1 MLLADQIDVV
11 RGLICR
17 NYNIFVVNNGQG
29 FYNIRIFE
37 YRCYFCTH
45 WPFEFSDSNLNLWP
59 NSFNS
64 FWKLI
69 KLLFLVFHPFFGIVL
84 HRVHEKF
91 EVVFPIYGLWLS
103 IVWTFNKDF
112 TEILIV
118 YDAQLPRNNMT
129 SGTIFEW
136 SIVAKTI
143 RWFSFEAINAD
154 VLQ

>member
-1 MLLADQIDVV
+1 
-11 RGLICR
+11 
-17 NYNIFVVNNGQG
+17 
-29 FYNIRIFE
+29 
-37 YRCYFCTH
+37 
-45 WPFEFSDSNLNLWP
+45 
-59 NSFNS
+59 
-64 FWKLI
+64 
-69 KLLFLVFHPFFGIVL
+69 
-84 HRVHEKF
+84 VHEKF

-118 YDAQLPRNNMT
+118 YDAQLPRNDMT

-143 RWFSFEAINAD
+143 RRFSLEAINAE